1 LNYGNYFFV
10 PPAVTPTFD
19 YQVRIY
25 QANILTQL
33 PALNTALNKKP
44 ENQNAPVSVQ
54 NPKVVC

>member
-1 LNYGNYFFV
+1 V

-44 ENQNAPVSVQ
+44 ENQNAPVSVD
-54 NPKVVC
+54 NPKVQC